1 MWPQGALQES
11 RAPGCRGAGAGPG
24 PQLPPSQGSPCGAWA
39 GATPEPQG
47 PSRGRRLVVSS
58 LRCEALGGV
67 RAGRGTW
74 PPSGAAPA
82 LSAASRCPL
91 QNYRKSSRHL
101 VPFAS
106 KFVRFTHKY
115 ISCSPA
121 AAVAFLQKHLNVLQ

>member
-1 MWPQGALQES
+1 MWLQGALQES
-11 RAPGCRGAGAGPG
+11 GAPLQPSRGSPCGAGAGP
-24 PQLPPSQGSPCGAWA
+24 L
-39 GATPEPQG
+39 
-47 PSRGRRLVVSS
+47 LS
-58 LRCEALGGV
+58 LRDPAEGGACWCPACAVRLWEGCAQDGAHSLRLGQP
-67 RAGRGTW
+67 R
-74 PPSGAAPA
+74 

>member
-1 MWPQGALQES
+1 M
-11 RAPGCRGAGAGPG
+11 
-24 PQLPPSQGSPCGAWA
+24 
-39 GATPEPQG
+39 
-47 PSRGRRLVVSS
+47 VSS

-82 LSAASRCPL
+82 LSAASQCPL